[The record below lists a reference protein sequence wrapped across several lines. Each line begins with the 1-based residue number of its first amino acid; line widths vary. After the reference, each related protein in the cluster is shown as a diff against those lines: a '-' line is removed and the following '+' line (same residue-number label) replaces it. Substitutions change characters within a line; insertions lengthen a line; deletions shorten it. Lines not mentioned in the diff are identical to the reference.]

1 MISTYDFLGSEA
13 LSHLN
18 SIKGIIGHLEE
29 KTLAGDEEARRVL
42 ESIGYTLQTF
52 KFVGNPATGFKFVGN
67 PATGKNL
74 NPKDGPSQLQG
85 PPESNSSVRRGRKS
99 HAGEKVTKAFIYNVR
114 DRRLANQRLTMLFN
128 ALLAFQWIREDTSQ
142 QTFIDLF
149 GGGDCTNRIVWMDD
163 VNTLA
168 DLFRRLV
175 SVEKLVDLQSPY
187 GLWQMVD
194 GHFWEKEGN
203 RAFGNERLRKTHT
216 PQEKSRHIDYLVNIL
231 NPRISEQQLKEMLLE
246 EKPGEE
252 EESS

>member
-29 KTLAGDEEARRVL
+29 KTLAGL
-42 ESIGYTLQTF
+42 ESIGYTLQT
-52 KFVGNPATGFKFVGN
+52 FKFVGN

-114 DRRLANQRLTMLFN
+114 DRRLANQRLTMLYN

-203 RAFGNERLRKTHT
+203 KAFGNERLRKTHT
-216 PQEKSRHIDYLVNIL
+216 PQEKSRHINYLVNIL

>member
-52 KFVGNPATGFKFVGN
+52 KFVGNPATG
-67 PATGKNL
+67 KNL

-114 DRRLANQRLTMLFN
+114 ERRLANHRLTMLYN
-128 ALLAFQWIREDTSQ
+128 ALLALKWIREDTQQ

-149 GGGDCTNRIVWMDD
+149 GGGDCSNRIVWMDD

-194 GHFWEKEGN
+194 GHFWEKGGQQGFRQ
-203 RAFGNERLRKTHT
+203 RA
-216 PQEKSRHIDYLVNIL
+216 PS
-231 NPRISEQQLKEMLLE
+231 
-246 EKPGEE
+246 
-252 EESS
+252 

>member
-52 KFVGNPATGFKFVGN
+52 KFVGNPATG
-67 PATGKNL
+67 KNL

-114 DRRLANQRLTMLFN
+114 DRRLIQCIAG
-128 ALLAFQWIREDTSQ
+128 IP
-142 QTFIDLF
+142 
-149 GGGDCTNRIVWMDD
+149 MD
-163 VNTLA
+163 
-168 DLFRRLV
+168 
-175 SVEKLVDLQSPY
+175 S
-187 GLWQMVD
+187 
-194 GHFWEKEGN
+194 
-203 RAFGNERLRKTHT
+203 
-216 PQEKSRHIDYLVNIL
+216 
-231 NPRISEQQLKEMLLE
+231 
-246 EKPGEE
+246 
-252 EESS
+252 

>member
-52 KFVGNPATGFKFVGN
+52 KFVG
-67 PATGKNL
+67 
-74 NPKDGPSQLQG
+74 KDGPSQLQG

-99 HAGEKVTKAFIYNVR
+99 HAGEKVTKAFKYNVR
-114 DRRLANQRLTMLFN
+114 DARVANHRLTMLYN

-203 RAFGNERLRKTHT
+203 KAFGNERLRKTHT
-216 PQEKSRHIDYLVNIL
+216 PQEKSRHINYLVNIL
-231 NPRISEQQLKEMLLE
+231 NPRISEQQLKEMLME
-246 EKPGEE
+246 EKPVED

>member
-1 MISTYDFLGSEA
+1 M
-13 LSHLN
+13 
-18 SIKGIIGHLEE
+18 
-29 KTLAGDEEARRVL
+29 
-42 ESIGYTLQTF
+42 
-52 KFVGNPATGFKFVGN
+52 
-67 PATGKNL
+67 
-74 NPKDGPSQLQG
+74 
-85 PPESNSSVRRGRKS
+85 
-99 HAGEKVTKAFIYNVR
+99 TKAFIYNVR

>member
-1 MISTYDFLGSEA
+1 MC
-13 LSHLN
+13 
-18 SIKGIIGHLEE
+18 
-29 KTLAGDEEARRVL
+29 
-42 ESIGYTLQTF
+42 
-52 KFVGNPATGFKFVGN
+52 
-67 PATGKNL
+67 
-74 NPKDGPSQLQG
+74 PSQLQG

-128 ALLAFQWIREDTSQ
+128 ALLALKWIREDTQQ

-149 GGGDCTNRIVWMDD
+149 GGGDCSNRIVWMDD

-203 RAFGNERLRKTHT
+203 KAFGNERLRKTHT

-231 NPRISEQQLKEMLLE
+231 NPRISEQQLKEMLME
-246 EKPGEE
+246 EKPVED

>member
-52 KFVGNPATGFKFVGN
+52 KFVGNPATG
-67 PATGKNL
+67 KNL

-85 PPESNSSVRRGRKS
+85 PPESNTSVRRGRKS
-99 HAGEKVTKAFIYNVR
+99 HAGEKVTKAFKYNVR
-114 DRRLANQRLTMLFN
+114 DARVANHRLTMLYN

-203 RAFGNERLRKTHT
+203 KAFGNERLRKTHT
-216 PQEKSRHIDYLVNIL
+216 PQEKSRHINYLVNIL
-231 NPRISEQQLKEMLLE
+231 NPRISEQQLKEMLME
-246 EKPGEE
+246 EKPVED